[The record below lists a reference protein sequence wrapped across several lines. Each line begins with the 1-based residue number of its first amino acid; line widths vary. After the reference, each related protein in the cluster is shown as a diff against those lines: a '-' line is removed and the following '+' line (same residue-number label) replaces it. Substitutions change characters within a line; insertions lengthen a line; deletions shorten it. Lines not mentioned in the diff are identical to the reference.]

1 MPRLQRKVRSINI
14 RWEEADLTDE
24 QLSAWLS
31 GDEDLLEEVY
41 WRQVGDKSLEE
52 VEIPELKQ
60 D

>member
-1 MPRLQRKVRSINI
+1 MTRVQRTVKSMNI

-24 QLSAWLS
+24 QLSTWLS
-31 GDEDLLEEVY
+31 GDEDLLEEVH

-52 VEIPELKQ
+52 VGIPELKQ